1 MVMQNLYSQYKK
13 QAVQTM
19 TPVEVVIKLY
29 SEIERQLAIGIKGVE
44 EDKNYAKSNAAFL
57 KAEECIDALR
67 EALDMSIPIAKNLE
81 SLYVFF
87 YKEIVKANVS
97 KDLTEVKKIIPMFGE
112 LRDAF
117 TQVSQMTRE
126 EIEAQ
131 AKANEKKGLFS
142 GV

>member
-1 MVMQNLYSQYKK
+1 MPNPYSQYKK
-13 QAVQTM
+13 QSVQTM

-29 SEIERQLAIGIKGVE
+29 SEIERQLAIGVKSV
-44 EDKNYAKSNAAFL
+44 EDKDFSKSNNAFI
-57 KAEECIDALR
+57 KAEDCIDALR
-67 EALDMSIPIAKNLE
+67 EALDMSIPISQNLE

-97 KDLTEVKKIIPMFGE
+97 KDTTEVKKIIPMFGE

-142 GV
+142 GA